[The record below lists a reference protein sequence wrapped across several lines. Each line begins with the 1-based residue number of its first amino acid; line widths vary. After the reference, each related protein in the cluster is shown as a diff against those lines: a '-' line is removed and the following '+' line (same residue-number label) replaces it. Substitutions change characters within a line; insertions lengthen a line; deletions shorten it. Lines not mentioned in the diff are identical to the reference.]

1 MAGFRGSIY
10 YAPDGE
16 TGMEHRG
23 GCHCGNLRLTL
34 RLSEP
39 PEAVRLRACQCSFCR
54 AHATRTTSDPNGAVE
69 VWAEDWSL
77 VEPYRFGTGTA
88 EFLICR
94 QCGVYIGAFCETE
107 SGARA
112 VINTNA
118 LDDGPGSRE
127 IPTPYDHEDESVA
140 ERLAR
145 RAANWTPAVLHQS
158 RIVAAPPAGVL

>member
-1 MAGFRGSIY
+1 
-10 YAPDGE
+10 
-16 TGMEHRG
+16 MEHRG

-39 PEAVRLRACQCSFCR
+39 PEAVRLRSCQCSFCR

-69 VWAEDWSL
+69 VWAENWSL
-77 VEPYRFGTGTA
+77 AESYRFDTGTA
-88 EFLICR
+88 DFLICR
-94 QCGVYIGAFCETE
+94 RCGVYIGAFCETE
-107 SGARA
+107 GGARA

-118 LDDGPGSRE
+118 LDDRARFAGE
-127 IPTPYDHEDESVA
+127 PTPYDHEGEGLS

-145 RAANWTPAVLHQS
+145 RAVNWTPAVLYRP